1 MEFVAYGEG
10 EGEGNDSMDTGL
22 GQMSEKVQAIAQSLY
37 IELEG
42 MVRQF
47 GPEPAQTVTPFLVRL
62 LETLDE
68 EIKQRRT
75 CQTELELAKADREQL
90 LNHYERE
97 RELRKKAEE
106 YQFIAEDEADLDKS
120 ALQEQLE
127 DLEGRLRHLDTKAQ
141 NYDDISRRTAETED
155 QLKHKYAELSKR
167 HAEILQK
174 YIGLSE
180 ENKSL
185 RSSQGSTPLHETQ
198 RTKVTKGSPESVT
211 ETYNINIISGDT
223 ISNAELNESS
233 SSSDLS
239 CKKLD
244 HNKSLDEEM
253 KELSTRSSTQ
263 SKNHSP
269 FTDTSSDIPEDVEEL
284 IAKTAAT
291 VSKDT
296 TGCDL
301 STQAT
306 FDSNSITSS
315 KSIAD
320 LEEENSRLLET
331 KNALNIVKDDLL
343 KELEE
348 MTNRY
353 ATVKVEFEKS
363 MKEKDAVYKRVSIV
377 EADMQKL
384 RLSID
389 NEEKDEEDEPTEKR
403 KRFTRVEMARVLME
417 RNQYKERLMELQ
429 EAVRWTEMLRA
440 SKYEQLEERRTES
453 ISQSS
458 SSKGKSG
465 GIYKFFSSL
474 FGASTDSSHAK
485 HVSSDSFNLKSPSS
499 SISPSNS
506 AELSELCKVAGFVQN
521 TEKHMSQMSGWILPD
536 TEVDRAYTSNIPIPN
551 HCAPL
556 ADSDS
561 ANSKIWCATCIDGP
575 EPLICIVSASRAKA
589 SRITIFKSSDP
600 QKQINSFTLREVV
613 VLCQLY
619 VAGCPEPAN
628 PDPTL
633 KQPITTRP
641 DSIDATQGTLW
652 FGSQH
657 GILYVHRVAL
667 KPEDTKVLGQLRL
680 ADSVVSLNSCDSSV
694 IAALANGSLAV
705 IRQINGVWNFSD
717 VNIIDFGAPHYAIGC
732 AAFIP
737 ETKKLW
743 CGYRNEVKIVSIL
756 KNNKNETKT
765 IVAHPRNESRVRLIS
780 KFGAGVWVSI
790 RLDSTLRLY
799 NAKTG
804 QHLQDLD
811 CEPFVS
817 KIFGDTLCDRPSFSF
832 VRITALHAGRDRLWI
847 GTGHGIVLAIPYKES
862 LASSYKE
869 KKLAKEESSDFY
881 PECSMSAALLSVH
894 GFREAV
900 KFFVNLGSSDSERIA
915 AGGIGYIDFRT
926 ATQSNLSA
934 SSDMLS
940 KSYFLCWQN

>member
-306 FDSNSITSS
+306 FDSN
-315 KSIAD
+315 
-320 LEEENSRLLET
+320 
-331 KNALNIVKDDLL
+331 
-343 KELEE
+343 
-348 MTNRY
+348 
-353 ATVKVEFEKS
+353 
-363 MKEKDAVYKRVSIV
+363 
-377 EADMQKL
+377 
-384 RLSID
+384 
-389 NEEKDEEDEPTEKR
+389 
-403 KRFTRVEMARVLME
+403 RF
-417 RNQYKERLMELQ
+417 
-429 EAVRWTEMLRA
+429 
-440 SKYEQLEERRTES
+440 
-453 ISQSS
+453 
-458 SSKGKSG
+458 GC
-465 GIYKFFSSL
+465 
-474 FGASTDSSHAK
+474 ASTQMNLP
-485 HVSSDSFNLKSPSS
+485 DSF
-499 SISPSNS
+499 
-506 AELSELCKVAGFVQN
+506 
-521 TEKHMSQMSGWILPD
+521 
-536 TEVDRAYTSNIPIPN
+536 
-551 HCAPL
+551 
-556 ADSDS
+556 
-561 ANSKIWCATCIDGP
+561 
-575 EPLICIVSASRAKA
+575 
-589 SRITIFKSSDP
+589 
-600 QKQINSFTLREVV
+600 
-613 VLCQLY
+613 
-619 VAGCPEPAN
+619 
-628 PDPTL
+628 
-633 KQPITTRP
+633 
-641 DSIDATQGTLW
+641 
-652 FGSQH
+652 
-657 GILYVHRVAL
+657 
-667 KPEDTKVLGQLRL
+667 
-680 ADSVVSLNSCDSSV
+680 
-694 IAALANGSLAV
+694 
-705 IRQINGVWNFSD
+705 
-717 VNIIDFGAPHYAIGC
+717 
-732 AAFIP
+732 
-737 ETKKLW
+737 
-743 CGYRNEVKIVSIL
+743 
-756 KNNKNETKT
+756 
-765 IVAHPRNESRVRLIS
+765 
-780 KFGAGVWVSI
+780 
-790 RLDSTLRLY
+790 
-799 NAKTG
+799 
-804 QHLQDLD
+804 
-811 CEPFVS
+811 
-817 KIFGDTLCDRPSFSF
+817 
-832 VRITALHAGRDRLWI
+832 
-847 GTGHGIVLAIPYKES
+847 
-862 LASSYKE
+862 
-869 KKLAKEESSDFY
+869 
-881 PECSMSAALLSVH
+881 
-894 GFREAV
+894 
-900 KFFVNLGSSDSERIA
+900 
-915 AGGIGYIDFRT
+915 
-926 ATQSNLSA
+926 
-934 SSDMLS
+934 
-940 KSYFLCWQN
+940 